1 MLAFMHTP
9 ENKIIF
15 EYSHKKNKKNVWAYY
30 IRCMSKE
37 LAKKDMQIRVQPS
50 LFDKFQQKCNENYKK
65 MSEVLRELMVEYIN
79 KGAKW
84 TNRKKKTI

>member
-1 MLAFMHTP
+1 
-9 ENKIIF
+9 
-15 EYSHKKNKKNVWAYY
+15 
-30 IRCMSKE
+30 MSKE

-79 KGAKW
+79 KGAK
-84 TNRKKKTI
+84 